1 MFKYYI
7 GTTKVM
13 KILVISPTYNKRK
26 NINRLVEMVLS
37 DNPEFDL
44 LIVDDNSPDGTG
56 DKVKKLQTKYKN
68 LYLETRPKKSGL
80 GTAYI
85 FGFKWALEKKYE
97 NIIQMDADLSHNPK
111 DLPRMIDK
119 LQKYDLIIG
128 SRYINGIS
136 VINWPLRRLMLSYG
150 ANAYSRVITGMP
162 IMDGTGGFKAWKSS
176 VLSSIDLDSVKSQGY
191 SFQIEMNFR
200 AWVKKFNIKEIPII
214 FSDRTIG
221 QSKMSKAIVNEAIFM
236 VWRLRIWKIFKWHH

>member
-1 MFKYYI
+1 
-7 GTTKVM
+7 M
-13 KILVISPTYNKRK
+13 KTLVISPTYNERK
-26 NINRLVEMVLS
+26 NIKQLVDMVIGE
-37 DNPEFDL
+37 NPELHL

-56 DKVKKLQTKYKN
+56 EKVKKLQTEYKN
-68 LYLETRPKKSGL
+68 LFLETRPKKSGL

-85 FGFKWALEKKYE
+85 FGFKWALEKKYD

-111 DLPRMIDK
+111 DLPRMVNN
-119 LQKYDLIIG
+119 LQKYDLVIG

-136 VINWPLRRLMLSYG
+136 VVNWPLRRLMLSYG
-150 ANAYSRVITGMP
+150 ANAYSRFITGMP

-221 QSKMSKAIVNEAIFM
+221 QSKMSKTIVYEAIFM
-236 VWRLRIWKIFKWHH
+236 VWRLRIWKIFKWHI

>member
-1 MFKYYI
+1 
-7 GTTKVM
+7 M
-13 KILVISPTYNKRK
+13 KTLIISPTYNERK
-26 NINRLVEMVLS
+26 NIKQLVDMVIGE
-37 DNPEFDL
+37 NPELHL

-56 DKVKKLQTKYKN
+56 EKVKKLQTEYKN
-68 LYLETRPKKSGL
+68 LFLETRPKKSGL

-85 FGFKWALEKKYE
+85 FGFKWALEKKYD

-111 DLPRMIDK
+111 DLPRMVDN

-136 VINWPLRRLMLSYG
+136 VVNWPLRRLMLSYG

-162 IMDGTGGFKAWKSS
+162 IMDGTGGFKAWRSS

-221 QSKMSKAIVNEAIFM
+221 QSKMSKTIVYEAIFM

>member
-1 MFKYYI
+1 
-7 GTTKVM
+7 M
-13 KILVISPTYNKRK
+13 KTIIISPTYNERK
-26 NINRLVEMVLS
+26 NIEQLVDMVIGE
-37 DNPEFDL
+37 NPELHL

-56 DKVKKLQTKYKN
+56 EKVKKLQTEYKN
-68 LYLETRPKKSGL
+68 LFLETRPKKSGL

-85 FGFKWALEKKYE
+85 FGFKWALEKKYD

-111 DLPRMIDK
+111 DLPRMVNN
-119 LQKYDLIIG
+119 LQKYDLVIG

-136 VINWPLRRLMLSYG
+136 VVNWPLRRLMLSYG

-221 QSKMSKAIVNEAIFM
+221 QSKMSKTIVYEAIFM
-236 VWRLRIWKIFKWHH
+236 VWRLRIWKIFKWHI

>member
-1 MFKYYI
+1 
-7 GTTKVM
+7 M
-13 KILVISPTYNKRK
+13 KTLIISPTYNERK
-26 NINRLVEMVLS
+26 NIKQLVNMVIGE
-37 DNPEFDL
+37 NPELHL
-44 LIVDDNSPDGTG
+44 LIVDDNSPDGTSE
-56 DKVKKLQTKYKN
+56 KVKKLQTEYKN
-68 LYLETRPKKSGL
+68 LFLETRPKKSGL

-85 FGFKWALEKKYE
+85 FGFKWALEKKYD

-111 DLPRMIDK
+111 DLPRMVNN

-136 VINWPLRRLMLSYG
+136 VVNWPLRRLMLSYG

-162 IMDGTGGFKAWKSS
+162 IMDGTGGFKAWRSS

-221 QSKMSKAIVNEAIFM
+221 QSKMSKTIVYEAIFM
-236 VWRLRIWKIFKWHH
+236 VWRLRIWKIFKWHI

>member
-1 MFKYYI
+1 
-7 GTTKVM
+7 M
-13 KILVISPTYNKRK
+13 KTLIISPTYNERK
-26 NINRLVEMVLS
+26 NIRQLVNMVIGE
-37 DNPEFDL
+37 NPELHL

-56 DKVKKLQTKYKN
+56 EKVKKLQTEYKN
-68 LYLETRPKKSGL
+68 LFLETRPKKSGL

-85 FGFKWALEKKYE
+85 FGFKWALEKKYD

-111 DLPRMIDK
+111 DLPRMVNN
-119 LQKYDLIIG
+119 LQKYDLVIG

-136 VINWPLRRLMLSYG
+136 VVNWPLRRLMLSYG

-200 AWVKKFNIKEIPII
+200 AWIKKFNIKEIPII

-221 QSKMSKAIVNEAIFM
+221 QSKMSKAIVYEAIFM
-236 VWRLRIWKIFKWHH
+236 VWRLRIWRMFKWHI

>member
-1 MFKYYI
+1 
-7 GTTKVM
+7 M
-13 KILVISPTYNKRK
+13 KTLIISPTYNERK
-26 NINRLVEMVLS
+26 NIKQLVDMVIGE
-37 DNPEFDL
+37 NPELYL

-56 DKVKKLQTKYKN
+56 EKVKKLQTDYKN
-68 LYLETRPKKSGL
+68 LFLETRPKKSGL

-85 FGFKWALEKKYE
+85 FGFKWALEKKYD

-111 DLPRMIDK
+111 DLPRMVNN
-119 LQKYDLIIG
+119 LQKYDLVIG

-136 VINWPLRRLMLSYG
+136 VVNWPLRRLMLSYG

-221 QSKMSKAIVNEAIFM
+221 QSKMSKTIVYEAIFM
-236 VWRLRIWKIFKWHH
+236 VWRLRIWKIFKWHI

>member
-1 MFKYYI
+1 
-7 GTTKVM
+7 M
-13 KILVISPTYNKRK
+13 KTLIISPTYNERK
-26 NINRLVEMVLS
+26 NIKQLVNMVIGE
-37 DNPEFDL
+37 NPELHL

-56 DKVKKLQTKYKN
+56 EEVKKLQTEYKN
-68 LYLETRPKKSGL
+68 LFLETRPKKSGL

-85 FGFKWALEKKYE
+85 FGFKWALEKKYD

-111 DLPRMIDK
+111 DLPRMVNN
-119 LQKYDLIIG
+119 LQKYDLVIG

-136 VINWPLRRLMLSYG
+136 VVNWPLRRLMLSYG

-221 QSKMSKAIVNEAIFM
+221 QSKMSKTIVYEAIFM
-236 VWRLRIWKIFKWHH
+236 VWRLRIWKIFKWHI